1 MYSKY
6 APIIPYVSIGNILL
20 GANIDETI
28 ATLRQDKQVMLYDVS
43 DYQSDSYQVRYRVNN
58 ELLII
63 ANPVNRIICIL
74 CALEDY
80 QGVLLNGIKLGMT
93 IPEIMGI
100 DNTLIKVEPDD
111 DFVSFENGYF
121 IEHELFDFSDELT
134 TPVTEITLILKDFF
148 PTYTEKDYDNSRLFY
163 SGQWGN

>member
-6 APIIPYVSIGNILL
+6 APIIPYVSIGNIML
-20 GANIDETI
+20 GANIDETVEI
-28 ATLRQDKQVMLYDVS
+28 LQQDRNVMLS
-43 DYQSDSYQVRYRVNN
+43 DYKSDSYQVRYKINN

-63 ANPVNRIICIL
+63 ANPVNRKICIL
-74 CALEDY
+74 AALEDY
-80 QGVLLNGIKLGMT
+80 QGGLLNGIKLGMT
-93 IPEIMGI
+93 IPEIMSI
-100 DNTLIKVEPDD
+100 DNTLVKVEPDD

-148 PTYTEKDYDNSRLFY
+148 PTYTEKYYDNSRLFY
-163 SGQWGN
+163 SGKW